1 MTNKLLTTYQIGQLN
16 EKISSQY
23 LRRQGLRFI
32 TKNFHSRQGEI
43 DLIMQDND
51 TLVFIEVKYR
61 RNNNFGGAI
70 AAISHIKKQ
79 KIRQT
84 AKFYLQQHG
93 LNAYNTPC
101 RFDVVTLQ
109 GDNNTHSTPQITW
122 LKNTF

>member
-1 MTNKLLTTYQIGQLN
+1 
-16 EKISSQY
+16 
-23 LRRQGLRFI
+23 
-32 TKNFHSRQGEI
+32 
-43 DLIMQDND
+43 MQDDD

-61 RNNNFGGAI
+61 RNNTFGGAI
-70 AAISHIKKQ
+70 AAISHKKKQ

-109 GDNNTHSTPQITW
+109 GNSDNRSTPQITW